1 MKICT
6 LSSLI
11 ERRIPVHARSGSVN
25 ATQQMISKG
34 VISSE
39 ELRQQLGESLPGA
52 FQIAARAM
60 GVTTQE
66 LSKILEQGQ
75 VLSEDFLPKF
85 AQQLSAET
93 ANGVAGAANSS
104 VSAVTAFNN
113 AVFETQA
120 ALGKG
125 LLPSRNLGL
134 KVIAEALKLVNN
146 NAQIL
151 LKIFSFLSILLGGI
165 ALKSVMGMIGGLKL
179 MGAASLLSVAGLQA
193 MAQAIAPLLL
203 KFALFT
209 AITDTIT
216 IIGKAFQDAGGQAR
230 EFANSAVSGM
240 EKYRQSLGEAR
251 QEQVKLG
258 SNLPQTARDVQ
269 GESILENTFIGSLIG
284 KRASRLI
291 ERTPQKLLGLRTY
304 QQKKTDDRVIA
315 EGELIGASN
324 EAISQVY
331 GFLGTSGKG
340 SQELAVIKEID
351 KQLAEL
357 QIKRR
362 GLIATSPNDIRG
374 VKALQAQEG
383 ELLKQREKAF
393 KPLGV
398 LQGNINTQ
406 IDGIKKQIADYEEL
420 AAEGQIDQE
429 TYTKQVTLLKNTLS
443 SAEKAQDQFTR
454 SIGENATALQQLQKN
469 LALVADR
476 LADAHQAAHISS
488 NQTRAGILNQQ
499 AAGNLTQDQA
509 GFALNAVDEQL
520 LASQLTEQLLALQE
534 QQALLDTD
542 QNRNILASYGVTD
555 NLGTAGLSRLA
566 DKAGEG
572 TPEKVLFEQLASM
585 KEQELQVS
593 ELEAQLA
600 QRRADTQQQLIDLN
614 KQVQEYYRGIERQ
627 SQELALE
634 VQQAAI
640 QLEYQSQ
647 ANKLKNALLGTQDNI
662 VSQFVDSLIEAS
674 GKMADSSSSA
684 LDAQSQILANQF
696 HLEDTIRSGVELQ
709 RQLPTNLPKIPV
721 ELDFSGIPTDHNL
734 SQLQTEVAR
743 AVDSTE
749 ELSRVTQGYS
759 QELGYAENAIAANV
773 SSVEKLD
780 RITDKAADKVSGL
793 ENNLGRSDRAIQN
806 NISSAGELV
815 SGLDT
820 GTFSAAGL
828 GLQIDAN
835 NISLAGTNLAV
846 QTVDTAL
853 GKTIAS
859 TGLVK
864 GQTEAW
870 LGSSYQVNAAIHG
883 EINPGLAA
891 TDAVIIQLINKT
903 VEWFQTW
910 AKNVGIFNTISGI
923 FSSWGQTLSGIGQ
936 SIAGAV
942 SGVVGGVANF
952 VTGGSAQA
960 STSLSAGA
968 VNNGQF
974 GYASPSTTMN
984 WQQLMRKK
992 VSSGQDFF
1000 APRGGGRIHHAIDFG
1015 GGFGLGGK
1023 APLNNIFP
1031 GEVVSTTAWGR
1042 GYADRGASGNSNAIK
1057 VKSALP
1063 GGGHFYAVYGHAKQE
1078 SFQVQ
1083 PGQQIKAG
1091 QRLGKLS
1098 NNDVASSG
1106 GHLDLVIEVPRATA
1120 QLQGFTSGSPGR
1132 APGTVRVKP
1141 KEFMAW
1147 YQKQVDAMPKA
1158 DNPPPSP
1165 KAVDGNPATANLPTP
1180 KPTRTGGLLW
1190 GKATNY
1196 SPSDLSGL
1204 TTYGRKMMAYLKY
1217 PQVRAALDA
1226 IAVAEVGEEG
1236 ERRGGYGYWIGDV
1249 GKKET
1254 FDPNT
1259 LMKHP
1264 RRVRHNSTATGRY
1277 QTMDFVWDEEWQK
1290 LGLKDMKPQSQ
1301 EILAIARRIITYNS
1315 LLPCNLLSSLLP
1327 SAFCPLPYCHP
1338 SVTILPDLI

>member
-1 MKICT
+1 MGNYQPNPVAYHSVADIQEEINNLVAGLLLRLRKNSPHPQTISEAEGNLSLANAVNIGSIPLPDNQEAEVVARLRNSLDKFEQVQNQINQRFNT
-6 LSSLI
+6 SAQEVEATLGGLGDKSETLVSRLQRVFKSFQSGGLFPGFKMAREQIGGLIKSFIGFQILSSLI
-11 ERRIPVHARSGSVN
+11 SLVGQFTPELLEAGMAMESLERRIGFVSGSSQKASQNLAFVRSEVKRLGIDLQSSMEGFAGLMAASRETPLEGAPTKQIFAAVSQASTVYDLN
-25 ATQQMISKG
+25 AQQQERVFTATQQMMSKG

-66 LSKILEQGQ
+66 LSKMLEQGQ

-134 KVIAEALKLVNN
+134 KVIAEALKFVNN

-151 LKIFSFLSILLGGI
+151 LKIFSFLSILLGGM

-258 SNLPQTARDVQ
+258 SNLPQTARDVP

-351 KQLAEL
+351 KQLSEL

-476 LADAHQAAHISS
+476 LADAHQVAQISS

-634 VQQAAI
+634 AQQAAI

-696 HLEDTIRSGVELQ
+696 QLEDTIRSGVELQ

-749 ELSRVTQGYS
+749 ELSRATQGYS

-780 RITDKAADKVSGL
+780 RMTDKAADRVSGL
-793 ENNLGRSDRAIQN
+793 EDNLGRSDRAIQN

-835 NISLAGTNLAV
+835 NVSLAGTNLAV
-846 QTVDTAL
+846 QTVDTSL

-864 GQTEAW
+864 GQTDAW

-974 GYASPSTTMN
+974 GYASPSTS
-984 WQQLMRKK
+984 QGSFRC
-992 VSSGQDFF
+992 D
-1000 APRGGGRIHHAIDFG
+1000 RGGR
-1015 GGFGLGGK
+1015 
-1023 APLNNIFP
+1023 
-1031 GEVVSTTAWGR
+1031 SWGR
-1042 GYADRGASGNSNAIK
+1042 R
-1057 VKSALP
+1057 
-1063 GGGHFYAVYGHAKQE
+1063 
-1078 SFQVQ
+1078 
-1083 PGQQIKAG
+1083 
-1091 QRLGKLS
+1091 
-1098 NNDVASSG
+1098 
-1106 GHLDLVIEVPRATA
+1106 
-1120 QLQGFTSGSPGR
+1120 
-1132 APGTVRVKP
+1132 
-1141 KEFMAW
+1141 
-1147 YQKQVDAMPKA
+1147 
-1158 DNPPPSP
+1158 
-1165 KAVDGNPATANLPTP
+1165 
-1180 KPTRTGGLLW
+1180 
-1190 GKATNY
+1190 
-1196 SPSDLSGL
+1196 
-1204 TTYGRKMMAYLKY
+1204 
-1217 PQVRAALDA
+1217 
-1226 IAVAEVGEEG
+1226 
-1236 ERRGGYGYWIGDV
+1236 
-1249 GKKET
+1249 GKKRW
-1254 FDPNT
+1254 
-1259 LMKHP
+1259 L
-1264 RRVRHNSTATGRY
+1264 
-1277 QTMDFVWDEEWQK
+1277 W
-1290 LGLKDMKPQSQ
+1290 
-1301 EILAIARRIITYNS
+1301 
-1315 LLPCNLLSSLLP
+1315 LL
-1327 SAFCPLPYCHP
+1327 
-1338 SVTILPDLI
+1338 DW